1 MWTIHSCLHLSRLI
15 KLSHI
20 YHFVLFQDRLIVS
33 EVSASSCKL
42 SWQASRNTGG
52 LPLDYLVERLAV
64 ADGTWVKAAATTST
78 HITINDLG
86 ICCQ

>member
-1 MWTIHSCLHLSRLI
+1 M
-15 KLSHI
+15 
-20 YHFVLFQDRLIVS
+20 S

-64 ADGTWVKAAATTST
+64 SDGTWVKAAATTST

-86 ICCQ
+86 NDLIILYFLKFLNFPSPI

>member
-1 MWTIHSCLHLSRLI
+1 M
-15 KLSHI
+15 
-20 YHFVLFQDRLIVS
+20 FQDRLIVS
-33 EVSASSCKL
+33 EVTASSCKL

-78 HITINDLG
+78 HITVNDLG
-86 ICCQ
+86 ICQ

>member
-1 MWTIHSCLHLSRLI
+1 M
-15 KLSHI
+15 
-20 YHFVLFQDRLIVS
+20 LFQDRLIVS
-33 EVSASSCKL
+33 EVTASSCKL

-78 HITINDLG
+78 HITVNDLG
-86 ICCQ
+86 ICQ